1 MTDQTLYDVMNNE
14 DPVFVKEILQSENV
28 PFLQDQ
34 LKRTKSADRKAIILA
49 RIQKLNYLMI

>member
-34 LKRTKSADRKAIILA
+34 LKRTKSSDRKAIILA